1 VSRDQSRQAP
11 LPSLHRIAHLV
22 SVTEFQAALGGLV
35 HIDGP
40 SRELVF
46 DQAARFFRVVAKD
59 RRGLVIAATL
69 LSPGQG
75 CRDGWTI
82 TVNADVSF
90 APTALGA
97 DCPISLIIGQP
108 SEELSDTAD
117 ELSDT
122 AASSIISTPSFD
134 RPSMLCGATAAVRHS
149 DETVKPRWRVHGV
162 PALVKPPP

>member
-1 VSRDQSRQAP
+1 LNRRGPATIVNPNDLR
-11 LPSLHRIAHLV
+11 SLDARHWRPTRGALDEV
-22 SVTEFQAALGGLV
+22 GKKGFQAALGGLV

-122 AASSIISTPSFD
+122 AAD
-134 RPSMLCGATAAVRHS
+134 G
-149 DETVKPRWRVHGV
+149 
-162 PALVKPPP
+162 